1 MTNTLSQTDQV
12 RLKSGPSS
20 LLSRSAMSPEMS
32 LVALAPQRTSDRAMS
47 LQRLKHDLMSLC
59 ENQVDAELERLHDGC
74 ENDNCHELCITI
86 SCSCAEDKEEAAR
99 AAAAAEIQRAMA
111 VNLSDLA
118 ALRPDLVA
126 LDHTGSALIAEV
138 VIAAQQRLAEQ
149 SDTIPLRKKFK
160 RSLCF
165 DNDSSP

>member
-1 MTNTLSQTDQV
+1 
-12 RLKSGPSS
+12 
-20 LLSRSAMSPEMS
+20 MSPEMS
-32 LVALAPQRTSDRAMS
+32 LVASAPQRTSDRAMS